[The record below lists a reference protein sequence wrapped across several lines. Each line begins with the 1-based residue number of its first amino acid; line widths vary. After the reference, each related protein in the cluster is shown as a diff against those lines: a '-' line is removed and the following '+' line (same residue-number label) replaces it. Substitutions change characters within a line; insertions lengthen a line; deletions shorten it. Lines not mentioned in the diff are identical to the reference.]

1 MNFHFSKPQPSRT
14 APTRR
19 NGFTLIELLVVIAII
34 AILAAILFPVF
45 QKVRE
50 NARKA
55 SCQSNMKQLGLAF
68 VQYAQDA
75 DEKNPIGL
83 FNPRTNFY
91 PSHNNQYEE
100 YAAAAGSGW
109 AGQVYPFVKSTG
121 VFLCPDDD
129 TTGAPAGTANGVPY
143 GPVVP
148 VSYGYNSNIPFKPA
162 LSQQNAPANTILLFE
177 ESGASADIT
186 ENPESSNFDIS
197 TAGNGDA
204 LYDGGKSYND
214 DANYVTGYL
223 GGYVNTRSVSYQ
235 PTTCFPATET
245 GRHNSLSNFLMED
258 GHVKSLRGASVSGGV
273 DNATATGNQDDTPGT
288 GSPTTYII
296 AAGTGNSN
304 YTATFST
311 M

>member
-1 MNFHFSKPQPSRT
+1 MQRKR
-14 APTRR
+14 
-19 NGFTLIELLVVIAII
+19 GFTLIELLVVIAII

-68 VQYAQDA
+68 IQYQQDA
-75 DEKNPIGL
+75 DEKCPLGIL
-83 FNPRTNFY
+83 NPRTNFY

-109 AGQVYPFVKSTG
+109 GGEVYPFVKSTG

-129 TTGAPAGTANGVPY
+129 TTGAAAGNGHGV
-143 GPVVP
+143 VVP

-177 ESGASADIT
+177 EIGASGDIT
-186 ENPESSNFDIS
+186 ENPESTAVDNSP
-197 TAGNGDA
+197 AGNGD
-204 LYDGGKSYND
+204 DMFDNSYNN
-214 DANYVTGYL
+214 DASYATGYL
-223 GGYVNTRSVSYQ
+223 GGFTNKRTNSYQ
-235 PTTCFPATET
+235 PTTLFPATQA
-245 GRHNSLSNFLMED
+245 GRHNGLSNYLMED

-273 DNATATGNQDDTPGT
+273 DNASPTGNQDTTPT
-288 GSPTTYII
+288 QSTTTYIT
-296 AAGTGNSN
+296 AAGTGNSA

-311 M
+311 L